1 MNQQSPNHKNMKK
14 RILSDS
20 EDNNSDIEDMDEEES
35 LMDADANFFGYQNK
49 H

>member
-1 MNQQSPNHKNMKK
+1 MSPNNKSIKK
-14 RILSDS
+14 RVQSDS

-35 LMDADANFFGYQNK
+35 LIEPDANFFGYQNK